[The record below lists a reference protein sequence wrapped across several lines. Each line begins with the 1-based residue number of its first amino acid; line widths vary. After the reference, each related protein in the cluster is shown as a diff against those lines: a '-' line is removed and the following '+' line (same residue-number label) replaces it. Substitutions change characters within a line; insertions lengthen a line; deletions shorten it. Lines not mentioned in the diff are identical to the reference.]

1 AFNQPLSNWDLSNV
15 TDMDAMFGN
24 ATAFNQDL
32 SNWNVSNVQFMG
44 TLFSGAT
51 AFDQSLGDW
60 DISAVT
66 DMADMLSNS
75 GLSEAHYDA
84 TLIGWAA
91 QQVPSGIT
99 LGALGLDYCAGR
111 DARDELINA
120 HGWTITGDS
129 EAPDCGAFVTIWD
142 TNNPGVTS
150 SNEIQIPTFPANY
163 NYNIYWEDVNNP
175 SYAGSILNVTGQ
187 TTVNF
192 VFPGTYRVKIVGDF
206 PRLFFSNGGDRL
218 KLVEVEQWGD
228 IQWTSMEDAFFGC
241 ASLQITAT
249 DAPRLGNVTSFAN
262 IFNGCTVLNAD
273 LNHWD
278 VSTITQLYHA
288 FAFTGAFNGD
298 ISGWDVSNVTGMWN
312 TFEDA
317 KAFNQPIGGWNV
329 SNVTDMTGTVAGAS

>member
-1 AFNQPLSNWDLSNV
+1 
-15 TDMDAMFGN
+15 
-24 ATAFNQDL
+24 
-32 SNWNVSNVQFMG
+32 
-44 TLFSGAT
+44 
-51 AFDQSLGDW
+51 
-60 DISAVT
+60 
-66 DMADMLSNS
+66 
-75 GLSEAHYDA
+75 
-84 TLIGWAA
+84 
-91 QQVPSGIT
+91 
-99 LGALGLDYCAGR
+99 
-111 DARDELINA
+111 
-120 HGWTITGDS
+120 
-129 EAPDCGAFVTIWD
+129 
-142 TNNPGVTS
+142 NNPGATS

-241 ASLQITAT
+241 ANLQITAT

-329 SNVTDMTGTVAGAS
+329 SNVTDMTGTFAGASSFNQSLGDWDIANVTDMVNMLNGSGLSMSQYDATLTGWAAQQVQNGITLGADGLEYCAEEPRNDLINN